1 MPTLPQLLFPYRS
14 LQSLR
19 RAPCAVQQAL
29 ISCLLYIQ
37 GCVCVGSS
45 LRRWKRHLSSQ
56 QCRKRWFDIGE
67 EAEMTPGR
75 QDKDQCGAWN
85 PRLLPPS
92 QESSPG
98 AGTLIPCFLQGLGP
112 KAQKVGGPAVMGGPR
127 HGAHRPGAAG
137 PTDTRERRESG
148 EGQRGERWGE
158 TRKAGSRETLGKLS
172 SVQSALAFC
181 FSSVWS
187 PARGMR
193 PTPHER

>member
-112 KAQKVGGPAVMGGPR
+112 KAQKVGGPAVMGGTR
-127 HGAHRPGAAG
+127 HGAHRYQGEAG
-137 PTDTRERRESG
+137 ERRGS
-148 EGQRGERWGE
+148 EGREVGRDSKGRQQGDPWE
-158 TRKAGSRETLGKLS
+158 TELGSECPGLLLQQCVVTCPGNETHS
-172 SVQSALAFC
+172 S
-181 FSSVWS
+181 
-187 PARGMR
+187 
-193 PTPHER
+193 